1 MNKEAK
7 AELDAIIQENLESIR
22 ALHLDDEV
30 AAKAIEN
37 TSKLADIGKDETKLE
52 LEKMKIE
59 NESRRIDL
67 DERRL
72 RFEMQG
78 KSTLDQVSQVASIVS
93 PIVTGVLY
101 VGTFLIGLGF
111 EQTGT
116 IGSKFV
122 NASATKLLNFIPK
135 AK

>member
-1 MNKEAK
+1 MNKEAR
-7 AELDAIIQENLESIR
+7 AELNAIIQENLESIR

-30 AAKAIEN
+30 ATKAIEN
-37 TSKLADIGKDETKLE
+37 TSKLAEMDKDETKLE

-59 NESRRIDL
+59 NESRRLDL
-67 DERRL
+67 DEKRL

-78 KSTLDQVSQVASIVS
+78 KSTLDQITQVANIVS
-93 PIVTGVLY
+93 PIVTGGLY

-135 AK
+135 VK

>member
-1 MNKEAK
+1 MNKEAR
-7 AELDAIIQENLESIR
+7 AELDAIIQENFESIR
-22 ALHLDDEV
+22 SLHLDDE
-30 AAKAIEN
+30 AATTAIEN
-37 TSKLADIGKDETKLE
+37 TSKLAEMDKDETKLE

-67 DERRL
+67 DEKRL

-78 KSTLDQVSQVASIVS
+78 KSTLDRITQVANIVS
-93 PIVTGVLY
+93 PIVTGGLY

-135 AK
+135 VK

>member
-1 MNKEAK
+1 MNKEARV
-7 AELDAIIQENLESIR
+7 ELNAIIQEHFEGIR

-30 AAKAIEN
+30 TTKVIEN
-37 TSKLADIGKDETKLE
+37 ASKLAEMDRDETKLE
-52 LEKMKIE
+52 LERMKIE

-67 DERRL
+67 DEKRL

-78 KSTLDQVSQVASIVS
+78 KSTLDRITQVANIVS
-93 PIVTGVLY
+93 PIVSGALY

-116 IGSKFV
+116 IGSKYV
-122 NASATKLLNFIPK
+122 NAASNKLLNFIPK
-135 AK
+135 VK

>member
-7 AELDAIIQENLESIR
+7 AELNAIIQENFESIR

-30 AAKAIEN
+30 ATKAIEN
-37 TSKLADIGKDETKLE
+37 TRKLAEMDRDETKLE

-59 NESRRIDL
+59 NESRRLDL
-67 DERRL
+67 DEKRL

-78 KSTLDQVSQVASIVS
+78 KSTLDQITQVANIVS
-93 PIVTGVLY
+93 PIVTGGLY

-135 AK
+135 VK

>member
-1 MNKEAK
+1 MNKEAR
-7 AELDAIIQENLESIR
+7 AELNSIIQENFESIR

-37 TSKLADIGKDETKLE
+37 TSKLAEMDMDETKLE
-52 LEKMKIE
+52 LERMKIE
-59 NESRRIDL
+59 NESKRIDL
-67 DERRL
+67 DEKRL

-78 KSTLDQVSQVASIVS
+78 KSPLDRITQVANIVS
-93 PIVTGVLY
+93 PIVSGALY

-116 IGSKFV
+116 IGSKYV
-122 NASATKLLNFIPK
+122 NAASNKLLNFIPK
-135 AK
+135 VK